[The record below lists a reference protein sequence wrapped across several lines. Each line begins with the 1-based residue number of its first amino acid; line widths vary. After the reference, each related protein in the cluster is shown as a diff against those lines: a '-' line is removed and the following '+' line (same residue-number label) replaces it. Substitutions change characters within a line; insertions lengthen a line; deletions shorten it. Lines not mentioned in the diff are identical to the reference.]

1 MEAKKRLHGVKQE
14 QKADKAS
21 LAITDNASLVKT
33 GQSADETSLGL
44 IYDIAIKSYEVL
56 EKRYQAMD
64 SRIQMVLSF
73 AVGLV
78 VVVLTLMKSILEHP
92 NFSSKLFLGA
102 MSSFVVAVA
111 LALTGAFAWPLKA
124 LRPKRLYDKF
134 RQYPPAV
141 FKEKLIYV
149 AGEDYEKMVTIIKRK
164 RMLALG
170 AIILF
175 VIGSALLVAWALR
188 TPISIPIQA
197 P

>member
-1 MEAKKRLHGVKQE
+1 MEARERLHSVKAE
-14 QKADKAS
+14 KKAGEKLVADEV
-21 LAITDNASLVKT
+21 SLVKA
-33 GQSADETSLGL
+33 GQSADETSLDL
-44 IYDIAIKSYEVL
+44 IYDIAIKSYEIL

-64 SRIQMVLSF
+64 SRIQMILSF

-78 VVVLTLMKSILEHP
+78 VVVLTLIKSILEHP

-102 MSSFVVAVA
+102 ISSYVVAVG
-111 LALTGAFAWPLKA
+111 LALTGAFAWPLQA
-124 LRPKRLYDKF
+124 LRPKILYDKF

-149 AGEDYEKMVTIIKRK
+149 AGQDYEKMVSIIKRK
-164 RMLALG
+164 RMLALS

-188 TPISIPIQA
+188 TPIPIPT
-197 P
+197 PVP